1 MLDKYYEKPTRL
13 RQLRRG
19 PLGPHLDDFA
29 AELYRQG
36 FKLSTGKHHLSLCA
50 KFSTFAQ
57 IEGVSDVARIDD
69 KFAQRFLD
77 DLATE
82 GRFPEADCA
91 VRLFM
96 VHLRSKGIVAR
107 VPMEKD
113 EPREPLL
120 DAYDAYLRDVKG
132 LQAST
137 REGYL
142 RGATRF
148 LQWVAGE
155 KLRLRKLS
163 RANVLSFITASLD
176 ADEHSP
182 ARRVHVASQTR
193 CFLRFLGGEG
203 HAPLG
208 LERTV
213 PRIARWRLDKVPR
226 HLPWEK
232 VRQLIDSV
240 NTSHAFG
247 LRDKAVLLLL
257 AMLGLRNSEVRRLR
271 LTDVRWRSGEIH
283 LPKTKSSKARVLPM
297 PHEVGAAL
305 ADYVLHGRPVVE
317 VPEVFVTHRA
327 PYGPFSSPAGVG
339 AIVGEQLRRT
349 GIAAPSRG
357 AHMLRHSIAT
367 RMVNEGVPIKTI
379 ADVLGHK
386 SIDTTAIYTKV
397 DVKRLELAALPFPTG
412 GAR

>member
-29 AELYRQG
+29 AELHRQG

-57 IEGVSDVARIDD
+57 IEGLADVARIDD
-69 KFAQRFLD
+69 AFVQRFLD

-91 VRLFM
+91 VRLFLG
-96 VHLRSKGIVAR
+96 HLRSKGIVAR
-107 VPMEKD
+107 VPMEKQ
-113 EPREPLL
+113 EPRDPLL
-120 DAYDAYLRDVKG
+120 NAYDAYLRDVKG
-132 LQAST
+132 LQPST
-137 REGYL
+137 REGYM
-142 RGATRF
+142 RGASR
-148 LQWVAGE
+148 LLHWVASE
-155 KLRLRKLS
+155 RLRLRKLS
-163 RANVLSFITASLD
+163 RANVLSFISASL
-176 ADEHSP
+176 AQEHSS
-182 ARRVHVASQTR
+182 AGRAHVASQTR

-203 HAPLG
+203 HAPVG
-208 LERTV
+208 LERAV
-213 PRIARWRLDKVPR
+213 PSIARWRLDKVPR

-271 LTDVRWRSGEIH
+271 LTDVRWRAGEIH

-305 ADYVLHGRPVVE
+305 ADYVLHARPVVD
-317 VPEVFVTHRA
+317 VPEVFMTHRA

-349 GIAAPSRG
+349 GIAAPCRG

-367 RMVNEGVPIKTI
+367 RLVNEGVPIKTI

-397 DVKRLELAALPFPTG
+397 DVKRLALAALPFPTE

>member
-29 AELYRQG
+29 ATLYRQG

-57 IEGVSDVARIDD
+57 IEGVSDVAGIDD
-69 KFAQRFLD
+69 AFAQRFLD

-91 VRLFM
+91 VRLFLG
-96 VHLRSKGIVAR
+96 HLRSKGIVAR
-107 VPMEKD
+107 VLTEKD
-113 EPREPLL
+113 ESREPLL
-120 DAYDAYLRDVKG
+120 DAYDTYLRDVKG
-132 LQAST
+132 LQLST
-137 REGYL
+137 REGYA
-142 RGATRF
+142 RGATR
-148 LQWVAGE
+148 LLRWVASE

-163 RANVLSFITASLD
+163 RANVLSFVTASLD
-176 ADEHSP
+176 GDHSS
-182 ARRVHVASQTR
+182 AWRAHVASQTR

-203 HAPLG
+203 HARLG
-208 LERTV
+208 LERAV
-213 PRIARWRLDKVPR
+213 PSIARWRLDKVPR
-226 HLPWEK
+226 HLSWEK

-240 NTSHAFG
+240 NTSHASG

-367 RMVNEGVPIKTI
+367 RLVNEGVPIKTI

-397 DVKRLELAALPFPTG
+397 DVKRLALAALPFPTG